1 MLNEFEPDIRV
12 RFWAVD
18 GDSDVVIEMVYGV
31 GLGDFEDCR
40 WRVEGMM
47 IVFVGR
53 SDSLLPSASTE
64 RHSGQPLTCLQ
75 PHNKHDL
82 HSLMK
87 QYLIQ

>member
-1 MLNEFEPDIRV
+1 M
-12 RFWAVD
+12 D
-18 GDSDVVIEMVYGV
+18 GDSDVIIEMADGI

-40 WRVEGMM
+40 WRVEGMVE
-47 IVFVGR
+47 VFVGR
-53 SDSLLPSASTE
+53 SDSLLPSAIE

-75 PHNKHDL
+75 PHIEHDL